1 MDNTSIIGVIKMMNA
16 QLVQS
21 IWMMI
26 QALSQEEQGWLRSR
40 FLRVEPS
47 PVSVESSP
55 ISNVVNL
62 NSFSGSICLGLDP
75 LEYQRQLRDEWM

>member
-1 MDNTSIIGVIKMMNA
+1 MLLMDNTSTIGVIKMMNA

-26 QALSQEEQGWLRSR
+26 QALSHEEQGWLRSR
-40 FLRVEPS
+40 FVQ
-47 PVSVESSP
+47 VESAP
-55 ISNVVNL
+55 VPKVVNL
-62 NSFSGSICLGLDP
+62 NSFSGSIRLGVDP